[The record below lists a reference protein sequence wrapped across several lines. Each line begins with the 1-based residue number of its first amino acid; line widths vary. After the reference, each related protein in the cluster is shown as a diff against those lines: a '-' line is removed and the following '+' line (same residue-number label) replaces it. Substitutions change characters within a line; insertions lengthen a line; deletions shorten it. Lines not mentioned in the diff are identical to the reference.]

1 MLPNSAEE
9 LLADVTVGRHPDYG
23 IVAANPKNLPA
34 GTWMLERLDFRPIP
48 GEPALYALT
57 DQQRDG
63 QGRATRAVEL
73 LRNADF
79 RVDADAVFEPSLAP
93 GARPAPSRVPLGEPE
108 VAFAEH
114 PQLGIVAALDDRA
127 SGITAI
133 ALLGHGWRHDPR
145 LDIYT
150 LPASTGRDEAL
161 GKVAGVT
168 LDLYRSDVRVA
179 VHPRLAQEVA
189 NRRAAP
195 APHPSPDRDHDH
207 DHDHDQGAG
216 AHRSPISAAA
226 LASSPAVAGLPGK
239 RPVAAPAIP
248 VTAAQPVDPRIAF
261 SRNR

>member
-9 LLADVTVGRHPDYG
+9 LLADVAVGRHPDYG
-23 IVAANPKNLPA
+23 IVAANPKNLPV
-34 GTWMLERLDFRPIP
+34 GTWMLERLDFRPVP
-48 GEPALYALT
+48 GEPTLYALT

-79 RVDADAVFEPSLAP
+79 RVDADAVFEPALAP
-93 GARPAPSRVPLGEPE
+93 GTGPAPSRVPLGEPE

-114 PQLGIVAALDDRA
+114 PQLGIIAALDDRA
-127 SGITAI
+127 SGITGI
-133 ALLGHGWRHDPR
+133 ALLDHGWRHDPR

-150 LPASTGRDEAL
+150 LPASTSRDEAL
-161 GKVAGVT
+161 GKVADAT

-189 NRRAAP
+189 NRHAAP
-195 APHPSPDRDHDH
+195 APHPSPDLDR
-207 DHDHDQGAG
+207 DQGAG

-239 RPVAAPAIP
+239 RPVATPAIP

>member
-34 GTWMLERLDFRPIP
+34 GTWMLERLDLRPVP
-48 GEPALYALT
+48 GEPTLYALT

-79 RVDADAVFEPSLAP
+79 RVDADAVFEPSFAP
-93 GARPAPSRVPLGEPE
+93 GAGPALSRVPLGEPE

-114 PQLGIVAALDDRA
+114 PRLGIVAALDDRT
-127 SGITAI
+127 SGLTEL
-133 ALLGHGWRHDPR
+133 ALLDHGWRHDPH

-150 LPASTGRDEAL
+150 LPSTSRSAAL
-161 GKVAGVT
+161 GKVADATLALHRSGV
-168 LDLYRSDVRVA
+168 LVA
-179 VHPRLAQEVA
+179 VAPRLAQDVA

-195 APHPSPDRDHDH
+195 APSPPRDRV
-207 DHDHDQGAG
+207 QGGG
-216 AHRSPISAAA
+216 ARRSSISAAA

-239 RPVAAPAIP
+239 RPVAAPATP
-248 VTAAQPVDPRIAF
+248 VAAAWPVDPRITF
-261 SRNR
+261 YRNR

>member
-34 GTWMLERLDFRPIP
+34 GTWMLERLDFRPVP
-48 GEPALYALT
+48 GEPSLYALT

-79 RVDADAVFEPSLAP
+79 RVDADAVFDPSLAP
-93 GARPAPSRVPLGEPE
+93 GARPALSRVPLGEPE

-114 PQLGIVAALDDRA
+114 PQLGIIAALDDRA

-161 GKVAGVT
+161 GKVADAT

-195 APHPSPDRDHDH
+195 APHPSPDRDR
-207 DHDHDQGAG
+207 DQRAG

-239 RPVAAPAIP
+239 RSVAAPAIP